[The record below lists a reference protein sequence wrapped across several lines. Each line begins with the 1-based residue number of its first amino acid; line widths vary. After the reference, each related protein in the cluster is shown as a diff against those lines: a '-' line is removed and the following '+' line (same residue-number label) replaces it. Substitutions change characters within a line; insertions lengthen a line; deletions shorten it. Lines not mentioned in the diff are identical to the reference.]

1 MAARLPGLLQAA
13 NTAEA
18 TVAALQTVLITQAHE
33 QVGQCLGDIVPPVE
47 QRVVDPPKTIGKP
60 QWRHTFA
67 KFWVA
72 QMYEFDSVAVLD
84 YDVLLL
90 KPLDV
95 MFELADE
102 IPDSV
107 VSPRAYWLRQPCKVP
122 PTIHSLDT
130 TQKIDTS

>member
-1 MAARLPGLLQAA
+1 MRRQLKRLKAVCG
-13 NTAEA
+13 
-18 TVAALQTVLITQAHE
+18 
-33 QVGQCLGDIVPPVE
+33 
-47 QRVVDPPKTIGKP
+47 VVDPPKTIGKP